1 VRAPLL
7 ISMVAGCLLAS
18 ACGHVS
24 SRAFDRMEADPDWVI
39 VRGVPVVRQTSANDC
54 GAAALAMVLTF
65 WGQPTSLRDVT
76 AVYPSA
82 PDGGILAGHLR
93 DFARTKN
100 VSAFLI
106 AGTVDDLGKELA
118 SGRPVL
124 VGTVRDSL
132 GKRYSHY
139 QVVIGLNRK
148 GQRVLIN
155 DPAKGRQEVPWAD
168 FASTWVAGKQLALVI
183 LPKTQATH

>member
-1 VRAPLL
+1 
-7 ISMVAGCLLAS
+7 MVAGCLLAS

-106 AGTVDDLGKELA
+106 AGTVDDLGKGA
-118 SGRPVL
+118 
-124 VGTVRDSL
+124 
-132 GKRYSHY
+132 
-139 QVVIGLNRK
+139 
-148 GQRVLIN
+148 GQRSSGPGRDRAGQPRQAVLPLPGG
-155 DPAKGRQEVPWAD
+155 DRSESKRAARPDQRSRERPTRGALGRFRQHL
-168 FASTWVAGKQLALVI
+168 GRR
-183 LPKTQATH
+183 QATGAGDTTQNASDTLNGR